1 MVNCTGVAATSKLTL
16 RRGGVIAYEN
26 QDAEGY
32 KVMCAMW
39 PAESEL

>member
-32 KVMCAMW
+32 KVMRAMW